1 MPSTPELAF
10 DWKFFTRIPNGM
22 IVYKELKSPPNGGKI
37 WPRFHHMIQASGE
50 VTRIG
55 RVQQGEG
62 RYGSGI
68 VHEEFNLR

>member
-1 MPSTPELAF
+1 
-10 DWKFFTRIPNGM
+10 M

-37 WPRFHHMIQASGE
+37 GPRFHRMIQASGE